1 MASCFLP
8 DAVGRAACRA
18 DRQTVLPSPLAKLV
32 QAVIGPGILRT
43 TGRRNLPRQVPL
55 VIRIRAATE
64 CTRNAANQ
72 PGNADDYYSR

>member
-8 DAVGRAACRA
+8 DAVVGAACRLA
-18 DRQTVLPSPLAKLV
+18 RQTVLTRPLSKLV

-55 VIRIRAATE
+55 VIRIGAAIE
-64 CTRNAANQ
+64 CTRDAANQ
-72 PGNADDYYSR
+72 PGNADDYYSS